1 MNYLQTN
8 TASQTLLLSLEEGV
22 LLLPSFTDYLLIL
35 QNEITLKLFAV
46 IPSVIDTNER
56 ITTLSISTD
65 VDDAVNGSILITDGG
80 RYNYII
86 YGQNAFAAKD
96 VRTNEAGAF
105 SFEGLQKG
113 EYTIYVLSKDP
124 ANNGVMTRESIQAN
138 ITEDNS
144 ILEVET
150 MNIIY

>member
-22 LLLPSFTDYLLIL
+22 LLLPTFTDYLLIL
-35 QNEITLKLFAV
+35 QNEITLKKYAV

-65 VDDAVNGSILITDGG
+65 ADDGVNGSILIVDGG

-86 YGQNAFAAKD
+86 YGQNSS
-96 VRTNEAGAF
+96 TN
-105 SFEGLQKG
+105 L
-113 EYTIYVLSKDP
+113 DP
-124 ANNGVMTRESIQAN
+124 ADADVVGEIKRGYIEFTTLTQYFDQPTLTIPNDIEYNG
-138 ITEDNS
+138 
-144 ILEVET
+144 
-150 MNIIY
+150 

>member
-65 VDDAVNGSILITDGG
+65 VDDAVNGSILVTDGG

-86 YGQNAFAAKD
+86 YGQNSGG
-96 VRTNEAGAF
+96 N
-105 SFEGLQKG
+105 L
-113 EYTIYVLSKDP
+113 DP
-124 ANNGVMTRESIQAN
+124 ADADVVGEIKRGYIEFTTLTVYFDQPTLTIPNDIEYNG
-138 ITEDNS
+138 
-144 ILEVET
+144 
-150 MNIIY
+150 